1 MGTAGRLLFVT
12 EKFPYPKDDGGQIR
26 SHAVLEALAA
36 AFPVTLLSHAAGSQ
50 ADEEAIRA
58 LGVEVETCGA
68 KRPAL
73 TVPWF
78 AAQALFTREPYPMR
92 KNFSGAI
99 LAAIRSRIARGEVR
113 ALHLNHLDAA
123 QYVEHLGQDR
133 GRVRTVFDTHNLL
146 ARMYERFAS
155 TSANPLRR
163 GYATIQWWRMA
174 RYEPAILRAVDRVL
188 VCSDLE
194 RDLVRVAGA
203 RDAMVVPN
211 GVDVGEYSRRPRAA
225 VDVGEPFGPP
235 RAAAGRPTILFT
247 GGLGYAPNAEGLRW
261 FVGEVLPELRKLLPR
276 FRLVVVGKGA
286 PPSLLALA
294 VPGEIEFAGWVEDVR
309 TKLAEADLSIAP
321 LRVGGGTRIKILE
334 SMAAGVPVVATRV
347 GAEGIEASD
356 GESILLAD
364 EPAAM
369 ARAIAD
375 LARDPS
381 RARRI
386 ADRARELVAERY
398 DWRHV
403 LAPLVDLYRSS
414 SFS

>member
-1 MGTAGRLLFVT
+1 MAPAGRILFVT
-12 EKFPYPKDDGGQIR
+12 EKFPHPKDDGGQIR
-26 SHAVLEALAA
+26 SHAVLAALAST
-36 AFPVTLLSHAAGSQ
+36 FPVTLLSHAAPSA
-50 ADEEAIRA
+50 ADEEAVRA

-73 TVPWF
+73 AVPWY

-92 KNFSGAI
+92 KNFSAAI

-123 QYVEHLGQDR
+123 QYVEHLGGDR
-133 GRVRTVFDTHNLL
+133 GRVRIVFDTHNLL

-155 TSANPLRR
+155 TSGNPLRR
-163 GYATIQWWRMA
+163 AYATIQWWRMA

-194 RDLVRVAGA
+194 RDLVRTAGA

-211 GVDVGEYSRRPRAA
+211 GVDVAALAVEPRRTS
-225 VDVGEPFGPP
+225 D
-235 RAAAGRPTILFT
+235 RPTILFT
-247 GGLGYAPNAEGLRW
+247 GGLAYAPNAEGVRW
-261 FVGEVLPELRKLLPR
+261 FVLEVLPELRKVLPR

-286 PPSLLALA
+286 PSSLLAHA
-294 VPGEIEFAGWVEDVR
+294 VPGEVEFAGWVEDVR
-309 TKLAEADLSIAP
+309 AKLAEADLSIAP

-347 GAEGIEASD
+347 GAEGIEAVD

-386 ADRARELVAERY
+386 ADRARALVAERY
-398 DWRHV
+398 DWPRV
-403 LAPLVDLYRSS
+403 LEPLVEEYRSITLS
-414 SFS
+414 